1 MITAGGSIIFED
13 ITGGGE
19 IFLEDDSGV
28 ILTEDFAKISGY
40 SIGDVRIRGKSIGDV
55 KIPPIYVG
63 DVKIRGGAIGD
74 VKEKG
79 DDLPAGKNVGDV
91 KIEGVTGVDPIRSSF
106 QLISPGYGYK
116 IAPKVYISGG
126 RMSGHETVTKADGED
141 FDYHT
146 IFRTTLSR
154 APKAHAILEGDKI
167 ASISLDSTG
176 DSYFITSPVANKTYP
191 QISIGGVPLKSIKL
205 TEAGRLYKE
214 IPRLSFVPG
223 SGGGRGA
230 VGECISLDIKGAVEE
245 IELTSKGDEY
255 TSAPEIKISNP

>member
-1 MITAGGSIIFED
+1 VT
-13 ITGGGE
+13 
-19 IFLEDDSGV
+19 
-28 ILTEDFAKISGY
+28 
-40 SIGDVRIRGKSIGDV
+40 
-55 KIPPIYVG
+55 VG
-63 DVKIRGGAIGD
+63 DDNSQDTLRKALAMGADRATLI
-74 VKEKG
+74 KA

-146 IFRTTLSR
+146 IFTTTLSR
-154 APKAHAILEGDKI
+154 APKVHAIREGDKI
-167 ASISLDSTG
+167 TSISLDSTG
-176 DSYFITSPVANKTYP
+176 NSYFIKQSTNVSTGEKTGTSPT
-191 QISIGGVPLKSIKL
+191 ISIGGVPLKSIKL

-230 VGECISLDIKGAVEE
+230 VGEVISLDIKGAVEE
-245 IELTSKGDEY
+245 IELTSEGDEY